1 MRIAMLQA
9 ALFSSSDSLIRLFA
23 SAWAQ
28 REQVPVAPSG
38 ILMEYDTVRVA
49 PGAIGETMTCP
60 AEVSPGSRV
69 LSPERE
75 RESDEEEAEAFP
87 WFRMVTD
94 TPALVPGATEAG
106 TEIPVMTR
114 SGSEEGVCSFPGT
127 VVGKSGLLVGTG
139 DGVPGIVVGKSGLLV
154 GTGDGVPGIVVGK
167 SGLLVGTG
175 NGAQGTG
182 VMRVTGIF
190 PDVEGDPRMMRL
202 LAPMLFV
209 SSSSRTSSVQSAF
222 TRI

>member
-1 MRIAMLQA
+1 MLQA
-9 ALFSSSDSLIRLFA
+9 PLFSSSDSLIRLFA
-23 SAWAQ
+23 SARAQ

-38 ILMEYDTVRVA
+38 ILTEDDTVRVT

-87 WFRMVTD
+87 WFRMVID

-114 SGSEEGVCSFPGT
+114 SGSGEGVRSFPGM
-127 VVGKSGLLVGTG
+127 VVGEREGVLVGRVAGIPGIMVGRREGVLVGMVAGIPGIMVGRREGVLVGTIA
-139 DGVPGIVVGKSGLLV
+139 GVPG
-154 GTGDGVPGIVVGK
+154 
-167 SGLLVGTG
+167 
-175 NGAQGTG
+175 TG
-182 VMRVTGIF
+182 VGRVTGIF
-190 PDVEGDPRMMRL
+190 PEEEGEPTMMRL
-202 LAPMLFV
+202 LVPMLFV
-209 SSSSRTSSVQSAF
+209 SSSSRTWSAQSAF
-222 TRI
+222 TMI